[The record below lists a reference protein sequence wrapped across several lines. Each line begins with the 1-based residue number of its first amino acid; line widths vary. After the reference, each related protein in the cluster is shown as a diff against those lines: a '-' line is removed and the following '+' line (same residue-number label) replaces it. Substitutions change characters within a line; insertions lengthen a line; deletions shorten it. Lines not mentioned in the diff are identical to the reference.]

1 MTAASRS
8 PAAVGPALW
17 RMGRLLLHIIHGVL
31 IVRLRFG
38 QLDAARRHAEIGR
51 WATGV
56 LRLLHIGL
64 RTEGDLAD
72 GPTLMVA
79 NHVSWLDIVVI
90 HAVCPQAR
98 FVSKAVVGDW
108 PVIGT
113 LVTGAATLMVDRQ
126 RRHDTARALDT
137 MVQALACGDTV
148 AVFPEG
154 TTSDGTQV
162 LDCHTSLLHCAVTA
176 QAIVQPVALRYSE
189 DGHALSTS
197 VPYVG
202 TTSFVESLWRV
213 CKARDVTVTIRLCP
227 VVSGPH
233 TDRRVLAREL
243 RRTIASARDDLAKP
257 MS

>member
-17 RMGRLLLHIIHGVL
+17 RMGRLLLHILPGVL

-137 MVQALACGDTV
+137 MVQALAELTNKPAKSLHRMLSRHGNPSMDNLAVIFDAVRQRLKVELKAQTV
-148 AVFPEG
+148 RA
-154 TTSDGTQV
+154 
-162 LDCHTSLLHCAVTA
+162 A
-176 QAIVQPVALRYSE
+176 
-189 DGHALSTS
+189 
-197 VPYVG
+197 
-202 TTSFVESLWRV
+202 
-213 CKARDVTVTIRLCP
+213 
-227 VVSGPH
+227 
-233 TDRRVLAREL
+233 
-243 RRTIASARDDLAKP
+243 
-257 MS
+257 